1 MRLLFG
7 EVMNRAQLTG
17 RNGFIL
23 KIVMDEVLERM
34 SETDISTEF
43 IEEWMMVSSQ
53 IMRWIATGDIAD
65 VPEEFRQ
72 RVLEA
77 ESNLALPA
85 GDAMIAHS

>member
-1 MRLLFG
+1 MLFG
-7 EVMNRAQLTG
+7 EVMDRAQLTG

-23 KIVMDEVLERM
+23 QIVMDEVMERM
-34 SETDISTEF
+34 SEMGEDSTQF
-43 IEEWMMVSSQ
+43 VEEWMLVSSK
-53 IMRWIATGDIAD
+53 ILRWIATGDIND

-72 RVLEA
+72 KVLEA